1 MKALADQTRFSIVQ
15 MLLLQD
21 FCVGG
26 LARTLD
32 ISEAAVSQHL
42 RNLKDVGLVT
52 GEKNG
57 YFTHYRVER
66 NVLTALA
73 GALSEL
79 VVVERSDIGAC
90 QPKSREL
97 CKLCGQGHGL

>member
-1 MKALADQTRFSIVQ
+1 MKALADQTRFSIVT

-42 RNLKDVGLVT
+42 KNLKDVGLVT
-52 GEKNG
+52 GEKYG
-57 YFTHYRVER
+57 YFMHYKVDR
-66 NVLTALA
+66 NVLTALS

-79 VVVERSDIGAC
+79 VMVERSETGEC

-97 CKLCGQGHGL
+97 CKLCGQGHDL

>member
-26 LARTLD
+26 LARTLGV
-32 ISEAAVSQHL
+32 SEAAVSQHL
-42 RNLKDVGLVT
+42 KALKEVGLVT

-57 YFTHYRVER
+57 YFMHYKVER
-66 NVLTALA
+66 EVLSALA

-79 VVVERSDIGAC
+79 VVVERSETGEC
-90 QPKSREL
+90 QPKAREY
-97 CKLCGQGHGL
+97 CKLCSVGHGA